1 MAVDPG
7 GACAPPPKEGATVR
21 ALVVDDSKA
30 MRKILSSILRESGFD
45 VIEACDGREGLE
57 LLREQ
62 HPVRPIALALVDWNM
77 PVMTGYEMVLAVR
90 AESSLRDV
98 RLVMATTENEIE
110 KVTKA
115 LEAGADEYAMKPF
128 TREVILEKLAILG
141 LVVP

>member
-1 MAVDPG
+1 M
-7 GACAPPPKEGATVR
+7 R